1 MAVIGMIPIV
11 FFLKDVSGKKK
22 KNATTEDGRNT
33 SQILKDACAYLKKER
48 RLLMA
53 YLGNV
58 VSMSTFFLTNLFGSN
73 IYYQ

>member
-1 MAVIGMIPIV
+1 MTIIGMIPIV
-11 FFLKDVSGKKK
+11 LFLKDVSGKKK
-22 KNATTEDGRNT
+22 KDADTEEKRDSGE
-33 SQILKDACAYLKKER
+33 ILRHACAYLKQER

-58 VSMSTFFLTNLFGSN
+58 VSMSTFFLINLFGSN